1 MNQTYIDILEAV
13 LKLREED
20 RLDGECDLY
29 FQVKHIEHSIL
40 YYRSLK
46 NFDQDPEELLDLF
59 AKLEAE
65 NLALIQEC
73 QEAEAKL
80 GAGKEVSVRTR
91 TELNQQA
98 ENLEAEIRQLEGKNY
113 RPTNI
118 LSSKDVT
125 NH

>member
-29 FQVKHIEHSIL
+29 FQVKHVEHSIISFL
-40 YYRSLK
+40 E
-46 NFDQDPEELLDLF
+46 NFNQDPEELLDLF

-73 QEAEAKL
+73 QEAEARL
-80 GAGKEVSVRTR
+80 GEGKEVSVRTR

-98 ENLEAEIRQLEGKNY
+98 ENLEAEIRQLEVKNY
-113 RPTNI
+113 SPTNI
-118 LSSKDVT
+118 LSFKDVT

>member
-29 FQVKHIEHSIL
+29 FQVKHVELEHSIISFL
-40 YYRSLK
+40 E
-46 NFDQDPEELLDLF
+46 NFNQDPEELLDLF

-73 QEAEAKL
+73 QEAEARL
-80 GAGKEVSVRTR
+80 GEGKEVSVRTR

-98 ENLEAEIRQLEGKNY
+98 ENLEAEIRQLEV
-113 RPTNI
+113 
-118 LSSKDVT
+118 SKKLQSIKYFVI
-125 NH
+125 

>member
-1 MNQTYIDILEAV
+1 M
-13 LKLREED
+13 
-20 RLDGECDLY
+20 
-29 FQVKHIEHSIL
+29 
-40 YYRSLK
+40 K
-46 NFDQDPEELLDLF
+46 NFNQDPEALLDLF

-73 QEAEAKL
+73 QEAEARL
-80 GAGKEVSVRTR
+80 GEGKEVSVRTR

-98 ENLEAEIRQLEGKNY
+98 ENLEAEIRQLEVKNY
-113 RPTNI
+113 SPTNI

>member
-1 MNQTYIDILEAV
+1 MNQTYIYILEAV
-13 LKLREED
+13 LKLGEED

-29 FQVKHIEHSIL
+29 FQVKHIEHITVL
-40 YYRSLK
+40 YYRYLK

-80 GAGKEVSVRTR
+80 GEGKEVSVRTR

-98 ENLEAEIRQLEGKNY
+98 ENLEAEIRQLEVNNHS
-113 RPTNI
+113 PTHI
-118 LSSKDVT
+118 L
-125 NH
+125 

>member
-1 MNQTYIDILEAV
+1 M
-13 LKLREED
+13 
-20 RLDGECDLY
+20 
-29 FQVKHIEHSIL
+29 
-40 YYRSLK
+40 K
-46 NFDQDPEELLDLF
+46 NFNQDPEELLDLF

-73 QEAEAKL
+73 QEAEARL
-80 GAGKEVSVRTR
+80 GEGKEVSVRTR

-98 ENLEAEIRQLEGKNY
+98 ENLEAEIRQLEVKNY
-113 RPTNI
+113 SPTNI